1 VPRIKIKN
9 IGLGLNRN
17 FALPSGNQN
26 TVEKLGERTITL
38 ESPDKSFSFK
48 QTNDDS
54 ETLLNSNILDINESV
69 NLKNKES
76 SLEQKFDNE
85 NDPIYDLD
93 EGRSELDNKTTNND
107 REKAISGL
115 IEREMSRGIQNSTIK
130 QSRAGIKN
138 GY

>member
-1 VPRIKIKN
+1 MPRIKMRN
-9 IGLGLNRN
+9 ISLRLSAN
-17 FALPSGNQN
+17 FALPSGNQD

-48 QTNDDS
+48 QVNDDP
-54 ETLLNSNILDINESV
+54 ETLLNSNILDRSGFAG
-69 NLKNKES
+69 LKNKES

-93 EGRSELDNKTTNND
+93 EGRSELDNKATNND
-107 REKAISGL
+107 RKKEISGL
-115 IEREMSRGIQNSTIK
+115 VERGISRGIQNSTIK
-130 QSRAGIKN
+130 QSRAGVKN

>member
-1 VPRIKIKN
+1 MPRIKIRN

-17 FALPSGNQN
+17 FSLPSGNQD

-48 QTNDDS
+48 QVNDDS
-54 ETLLNSNILDINESV
+54 ETLLNSNILDRSGFAG
-69 NLKNKES
+69 LKNKES

-93 EGRSELDNKTTNND
+93 EGTSELDNKATNND
-107 REKAISGL
+107 REKVISGL
-115 IEREMSRGIQNSTIK
+115 VERGISRGIQNSTIK
-130 QSRAGIKN
+130 QSRAGVKN